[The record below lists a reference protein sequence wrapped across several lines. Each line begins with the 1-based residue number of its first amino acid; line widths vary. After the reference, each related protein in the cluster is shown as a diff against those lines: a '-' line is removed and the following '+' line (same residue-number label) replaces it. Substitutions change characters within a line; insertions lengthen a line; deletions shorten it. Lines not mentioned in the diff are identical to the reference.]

1 MEGVDMAWD
10 VLAAQHGAEWLQT
23 QQLPLRYALLQPA
36 PPRGCSCGG
45 GEAAAGGPAGCGCVE
60 VRLWE
65 IWPDDGASWPGLQAL
80 AQLTHEI
87 HARLGIS
94 SREQEACLRRHPCP
108 CPHTR
113 VRRLRPRLHHHISPH
128 VATPSPPHRHTMIAG
143 EHRTAG
149 SLRGARL
156 PSPCPRRCAFRR
168 ARRRARRHTRCCARR
183 RARRRASA
191 LACC

>member
-23 QQLPLRYALLQPA
+23 QQLPLRYALLQPP

-94 SREQEACLRRHPCP
+94 SREQEACPCPRPRPPTRVCGASGLHRRAPPHTATRRHP
-108 CPHTR
+108 
-113 VRRLRPRLHHHISPH
+113 I
-128 VATPSPPHRHTMIAG
+128 ATPSPHHD
-143 EHRTAG
+143 
-149 SLRGARL
+149 
-156 PSPCPRRCAFRR
+156 RR
-168 ARRRARRHTRCCARR
+168 
-183 RARRRASA
+183 
-191 LACC
+191 